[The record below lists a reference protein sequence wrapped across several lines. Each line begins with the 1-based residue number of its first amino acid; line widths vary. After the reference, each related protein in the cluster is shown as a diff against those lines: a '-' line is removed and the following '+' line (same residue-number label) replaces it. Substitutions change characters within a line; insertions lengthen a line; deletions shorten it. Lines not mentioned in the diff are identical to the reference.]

1 MHMSDALLSPAVGAA
16 FWAGTLGTIAYC
28 SKKIKENLDEKMIP
42 LMGVTG
48 AFIFAAQMVNFTI
61 PGTGSSGHLGGGMIL
76 AIILG
81 PYAAFIVMASVLTIQ
96 ALFFADGG
104 LLALGCNVWN
114 LGIYPC
120 FIAYPLI
127 YKPIVQKGMTPK
139 RILIAS
145 LISVLV
151 GLQLGAFS
159 VVLETLLSGRS
170 ELPFITF
177 VLLMQ
182 PIHLAIGVVEGFITA
197 GVINYVRAARPELL
211 ESIAETRPLSPE
223 IKVKKIVLVLLVITI
238 ITGGIV
244 SWFASSNPDGLEW
257 AIEKVYGKPELPEQE
272 TGVVAMLKAVQEKTA
287 FLPDYTFKRRET
299 LKGQEV
305 EGKEEVASAKEQ
317 EASGGDAGTWPN
329 VEAGTSVSG
338 VVGSIMMLGLIFLI
352 GFSIKGIRK
361 KGP

>member
-1 MHMSDALLSPAVGAA
+1 
-16 FWAGTLGTIAYC
+16 
-28 SKKIKENLDEKMIP
+28 
-42 LMGVTG
+42 
-48 AFIFAAQMVNFTI
+48 
-61 PGTGSSGHLGGGMIL
+61 MIL
-76 AIILG
+76 TIILG
-81 PYAAFIVMASVLTIQ
+81 PYAAFIAMASILTIQ

-127 YKPIVQKGMTPK
+127 YKPIVQKGMTHK

-151 GLQLGAFS
+151 GLQFGAFS

-257 AIEKVYGKPELPEQE
+257 SIEKVYGKPELPEQE
-272 TGVVAMLKAVQEKTA
+272 TGVVAILKAIQEKTA
-287 FLPDYTFKRRET
+287 FLPDYTFKKKET
-299 LKGQEV
+299 PKEQEARGKEEMVSAKGQEV
-305 EGKEEVASAKEQ
+305 
-317 EASGGDAGTWPN
+317 SGSDADTWPN

-338 VVGSIMMLGLIFLI
+338 ILGSIMMLSLIFLI
-352 GFSIKGIRK
+352 GFGIRGIRK